1 MKRRKADKFG
11 NTTMVIRRDKSKDR
25 QYTGKRTTDKGTHNN
40 VHYTE
45 NYTKTPQKH
54 QGPVVQNTG

>member
-11 NTTMVIRRDKSKDR
+11 DTTMVIRRDKSKDK

-45 NYTKTPQKH
+45 N
-54 QGPVVQNTG
+54 